1 MSTYACI
8 IKHITC
14 KIYNC
19 RNNVIVNSSRKKK
32 STVIYENVMY
42 AVNQAK
48 WAAAKK
54 YAKKKNMEFIIL
66 TENEVNLR

>member
-1 MSTYACI
+1 MVE
-8 IKHITC
+8 IKPSQQT
-14 KIYNC
+14 KPP
-19 RNNVIVNSSRKKK
+19 VNSSRKKK

-66 TENEVNLR
+66 TENELNLR